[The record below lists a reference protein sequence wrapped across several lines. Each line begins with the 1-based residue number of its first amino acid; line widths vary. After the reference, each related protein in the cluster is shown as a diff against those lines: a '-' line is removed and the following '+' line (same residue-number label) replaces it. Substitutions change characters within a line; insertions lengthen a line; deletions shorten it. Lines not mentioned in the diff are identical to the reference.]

1 MRNPNRLNNLYD
13 ELKNIHKTYLPDWRF
28 GQFMINFIN
37 WYYNK
42 YKNDIFYIEDNKI
55 LTYIKEYINEF
66 N

>member
-42 YKNDIFYIEDNKI
+42 YKRDIFYIEDDKI

>member
-13 ELKNIHKTYLPDWRF
+13 ELKNIHKTYIPDWRF

>member
-13 ELKNIHKTYLPDWRF
+13 ELKNIHKTYLPDLRF